1 MTVYLL
7 SLLTMKRK
15 VDIISY
21 LTVELFAPPP
31 FIPELHLSPV
41 IAAAA
46 RVVGI
51 LIVALAPFPSHDAA
65 ERFLPCV
72 FPTKLLT
79 DKTIQYNDLN
89 TVHLGYSTC
98 KVPMLLN
105 IDRYVL

>member
-1 MTVYLL
+1 MN
-7 SLLTMKRK
+7 RK

-41 IAAAA
+41 IPAAA

-51 LIVALAPFPSHDAA
+51 LIVALAPFPSNDAA

-72 FPTKLLT
+72 FPQQSCLL
-79 DKTIQYNDLN
+79 INLSN
-89 TVHLGYSTC
+89 T
-98 KVPMLLN
+98 M
-105 IDRYVL
+105 I

>member
-1 MTVYLL
+1 M

-31 FIPELHLSPV
+31 LIPQLHLSPV
-41 IAAAA
+41 IADAC
-46 RVVGI
+46 VVGI

-65 ERFLPCV
+65 KRFLPCV

-79 DKTIQYNDLN
+79 DKSIQYNDLN
-89 TVHLGYSTC
+89 TVHLGYSTR